1 MAAGVVLAS
10 GAGTRVGA
18 ELNKVY
24 LPLAGQ
30 RVLAWSLDAFAQVS
44 EIGVLVLVIRPQD
57 RELADEVL
65 AARPDRAAVEI
76 VLGGVRRQDSELN
89 ALRALAE
96 RIHSGDVDSVLIHDA
111 ARPLVTPELI
121 RSVLRATRE
130 SGAAIPGLPRRD
142 LVPIGATEDVVTGEP
157 ETAGEVVT
165 VQTPQGSTARCCS
178 ARTPPLAPRPRTT
191 PPSSSGS
198 VSRSRWCRA
207 TRWPSRSPR
216 PTTSRW
222 RSSGSLGSS
231 REPSPGRHR
240 HRRPRVRPPGQ
251 RPAAARGLP
260 RLAR

>member
-165 VQTPQGSTARCCS
+165 VQTPQGFRAAPLLAAYEKAAEDDFLATDTAACVARFTDVPVRCIPGDERNFKITYRHDLLVAERVLAADRS
-178 ARTPPLAPRPRTT
+178 AIL
-191 PPSSSGS
+191 
-198 VSRSRWCRA
+198 RS
-207 TRWPSRSPR
+207 
-216 PTTSRW
+216 
-222 RSSGSLGSS
+222 
-231 REPSPGRHR
+231 
-240 HRRPRVRPPGQ
+240 
-251 RPAAARGLP
+251 
-260 RLAR
+260 